1 MRCFTCDRNPF
12 GSSAFST
19 SFAALSRAAAKSAG
33 AKLRK
38 FGALHTSTNWVARA
52 TVCERCPLRVVRAG
66 VSYCGKP
73 FLNQIHRDPIEG
85 CGCPTHEKA
94 KSPRE
99 HCPLNVLNRLA
110 VRSAEGC
117 NCKWCIAGRNAR
129 VERQASIS
137 QESVK
142 QPLPRPTLER

>member
-33 AKLRK
+33 ARLRK
-38 FGALHTSTNWVARA
+38 LGALHTSRNWAARA

-73 FLNQIHRDPIEG
+73 FLDQVSRDPTEG
-85 CGCPTHEKA
+85 CGCPTREKA
-94 KSPRE
+94 KDPVE
-99 HCPLNVLNRLA
+99 HCPLDVRHRPA
-110 VRSAEGC
+110 VKSAGGC
-117 NCKWCIAGRNAR
+117 SCKWCVLGG
-129 VERQASIS
+129 
-137 QESVK
+137 
-142 QPLPRPTLER
+142 